1 MTSSYSFVSLYFH
14 CERGNLEA
22 AKAALQR
29 GEDVN
34 RVWQRGSCGNPFC
47 TKDPFCDFK
56 ATPLQGAIKFGHTE
70 VIALLLEQPNI
81 NVNVQSVYNYTA
93 LNLACMAGKT
103 EVVKQLQQAPSIDPN
118 IPNDFGRSPLKEA
131 YVNNHRE
138 CVKALLELDQVT
150 LPKTANGKP
159 LELWFRKM
167 CIAARHKRE
176 RGRDMARQREA
187 VWQRTPRMMTN
198 SMSRMRGNLE
208 KMKDNLKKI

>member
-1 MTSSYSFVSLYFH
+1 MAT
-14 CERGNLEA
+14 
-22 AKAALQR
+22 
-29 GEDVN
+29 
-34 RVWQRGSCGNPFC
+34 FC

-103 EVVKQLQQAPSIDPN
+103 EVVRQLLQAPSIDPN
-118 IPNDFGRSPLKEA
+118 IPNDFGRSPLMEA
-131 YVNNHRE
+131 YVNNHRNS
-138 CVKALLELDQVT
+138 VKALLELDQVT

-159 LELWFRKM
+159 LEMWFCKM

-176 RGRDMARQREA
+176 RERDMARQLEASLAKNPKDDDKQHVKDKGQPGEDEGQLEEDMIEPSQQKTKCLIDQDEREG
-187 VWQRTPRMMTN
+187 QNKCNCM
-198 SMSRMRGNLE
+198 
-208 KMKDNLKKI
+208 

>member
-1 MTSSYSFVSLYFH
+1 M
-14 CERGNLEA
+14 
-22 AKAALQR
+22 
-29 GEDVN
+29 
-34 RVWQRGSCGNPFC
+34 
-47 TKDPFCDFK
+47 
-56 ATPLQGAIKFGHTE
+56 
-70 VIALLLEQPNI
+70 
-81 NVNVQSVYNYTA
+81 QSVYNYTA

-176 RGRDMARQREA
+176 RGRDMARRREA
-187 VWQRTPRMMTN
+187 SLAKNPKDDGKQHEEDEGQP
-198 SMSRMRGNLE
+198 GEDEGQLE
-208 KMKDNLKKI
+208 EDMIEPSQQQTKSLVDPDEKEGQNKCKCM